1 MKTFLY
7 TISIGKFNPNGSGTK
22 KVAKVWQVVK
32 NKPMYIGEMTDTF
45 VDEHQLVMQIL
56 EKAKALPKKCF
67 ARSPTTNTRI
77 YGSATSLRDDGFAD
91 LICL

>member
-1 MKTFLY
+1 MALVQKKT
-7 TISIGKFNPNGSGTK
+7 
-22 KVAKVWQVVK
+22 AKVWQVVK
-32 NKPMYIGEMTDTF
+32 NKPVFVGEMTDTF

-56 EKAKALPKKCF
+56 EKENALPKKCF
-67 ARSPTTNTRI
+67 ARSPTTNMRI